1 MTYALNALVVVLAVA
16 VFTSGCSKKSKSA
29 RPAGKPAAAAATAP
43 AEELKPTDGPSRD
56 EVIDPS
62 EDPPA
67 RFNEAE
73 RRRFS
78 DEGRVRS
85 IPPDEMADAPDVD
98 PSQIPEDGPRGDVA
112 PEAAGPIEGTP
123 DQCGTAFGH
132 NSQQWA
138 PGLPNPPSQARICT
152 GGSNRR
158 LEPGERFVCEGSRD
172 LVYTDARQDGI
183 MATAVDMVNRL
194 PRHMDHGSRELAR
207 RIRGVKMDFGAS
219 VRAQMQ
225 LQISADNVE
234 EIEFRGSL
242 RSGRSQAVP
251 MLATNAPRGLR
262 FSALL
267 TCADA
272 DGSCANAILRVHQ
285 LARSG
290 KVGRVAYVV
299 LRSGEAHVTMTEQD
313 RKGFRQLTNPAHA
326 EFAQYLSNTAYNT
339 CVSILRDT
347 INGQRQLPTCAYNR
361 LKNICGRRAQFKRPA
376 AQSFEFNSWSVAY
389 GQAGFEFEMID
400 RGATRFRVQGP
411 LVAGPNTPVSREAL
425 RVTGAFGSLIDRAA
439 LVANDG
445 GGNLNLQI
453 DFKGDASTRISV
465 TTLNEDV
472 RYNSEVLVSR
482 ARQMPAL
489 SEREMVSER
498 ELRAV
503 AQRRAEVRAPRET
516 PPRAANAPRPPAPIP
531 AARPAA
537 PRAANAPRPPAPIP
551 AARPAAPA
559 PSAAPA
565 TGRPN
570 VATRP
575 LPPNPTAAPRPTA
588 APNPTPSTPGPI
600 VITPTAPAA
609 PAPAGPRFEATPTP
623 QAPATPSAPPGG
635 VPPRE
640 QEDDEVIQP
649 GEGELPPP
657 PPESEGPDQN

>member
-1 MTYALNALVVVLAVA
+1 MAYALKTLVVVLALT
-16 VFTSGCSKKSKSA
+16 VFASGCSKKSKSP
-29 RPAGKPAAAAATAP
+29 RPAAKPAAAAAARPAADAKP
-43 AEELKPTDGPSRD
+43 AEVSESAEERPSRF
-56 EVIDPS
+56 S
-62 EDPPA
+62 ES
-67 RFNEAE
+67 E

-85 IPPDEMADAPDVD
+85 TPPEELADAPDAD
-98 PSQIPEDGPRGDVA
+98 PNDGASESDGPID
-112 PEAAGPIEGTP
+112 GTP

-138 PGLPNPPSQARICT
+138 PGLPNPPSAARICT
-152 GGSNRR
+152 GGSNRK
-158 LEPGERFVCEGSRD
+158 LDPGERFVCDGSRD

-183 MATAVDMVNRL
+183 MAMAVDMVNRL

-207 RIRGVKMDFGAS
+207 RIRGVKVDFGDS
-219 VRAQMQ
+219 VRAQVR
-225 LQISADNVE
+225 LQISAENVE
-234 EIEFRGSL
+234 EIDFRGSL
-242 RSGRSQAVP
+242 RSGRGAGIP
-251 MLATNAPRGLR
+251 MLATDAPSGLR

-272 DGSCANAILRVHQ
+272 DGSCSNAILRVQQ

-361 LKNICGRRAQFKRPA
+361 LKNICGRKAQFKRPA
-376 AQSFEFNSWSVAY
+376 AQSFEFNSWAVAY
-389 GQAGFEFEMID
+389 GEAGFEFEMID

-411 LVAGPNTPVSREAL
+411 LIAGPGTPVSKEAL
-425 RVTGAFGSLIDRAA
+425 RVTGVFGASIDRAA

-465 TTLNEDV
+465 TTLVEDI
-472 RYNSEVLVSR
+472 RYSSEAIMAR

-498 ELRAV
+498 ELREV
-503 AQRRAEVRAPRET
+503 TQRRSEVRAQREA
-516 PPRAANAPRPPAPIP
+516 PPRAARAPRPPA
-531 AARPAA
+531 RPS
-537 PRAANAPRPPAPIP
+537 
-551 AARPAAPA
+551 APA
-559 PSAAPA
+559 PVPAPK
-565 TGRPN
+565 
-570 VATRP
+570 
-575 LPPNPTAAPRPTA
+575 
-588 APNPTPSTPGPI
+588 PGPI
-600 VITPTAPAA
+600 VVAPTAPAA
-609 PAPAGPRFEATPTP
+609 PAPAGPRFEA
-623 QAPATPSAPPGG
+623 PSAPPGG
-635 VPPRE
+635 VAPRE
-640 QEDDEVIQP
+640 PEDDQVIQP
-649 GEGELPPP
+649 SAGAVPPS
-657 PPESEGPDQN
+657 PPESQAPDQN